1 MSNSLDPDQAE
12 AMSGPIWV
20 QTVSV
25 CKSYKQKTMEGEEGL
40 YKLVKMLLANII
52 KLSVK
57 DLIRTSFFFI

>member
-1 MSNSLDPDQAE
+1 MKSNPRAVHK
-12 AMSGPIWV
+12 PFIN
-20 QTVSV
+20 SV
-25 CKSYKQKTMEGEEGL
+25 LNFGNLGL